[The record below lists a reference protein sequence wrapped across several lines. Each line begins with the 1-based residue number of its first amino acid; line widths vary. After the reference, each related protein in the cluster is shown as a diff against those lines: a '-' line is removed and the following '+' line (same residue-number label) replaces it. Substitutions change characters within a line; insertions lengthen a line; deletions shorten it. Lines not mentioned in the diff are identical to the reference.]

1 MNGMYKPQGYG
12 EKDYD
17 LATFVLIV
25 GGPQLLHVLHQTS
38 GLSSLSTEYRV
49 VSKENYLKD
58 LDLTALTTSELPKLL
73 KDNAGRI
80 LSNLK
85 TLPNVISIKLD
96 EISIDK
102 RLCYKSDSNKVIGLC
117 CQHTTSDVVFSNE
130 QYAQTLED
138 DLTAEKVH
146 LATESLVFTIC
157 NLDDNDY
164 HAKPLVSMPI
174 CSHVTS
180 KEQSL
185 VFKSLFDLC
194 KSDFSSQ
201 SFLANIVMDG
211 DGARLS
217 VLHNLRDEILYDDVP
232 YYPYL
237 YDLQYMDMA
246 TLALGVTI
254 NFDGKHLARRMKN
267 NILSGSLKIYGW
279 KLPSL
284 FTETYGLSY

>member
-1 MNGMYKPQGYG
+1 M
-12 EKDYD
+12 
-17 LATFVLIV
+17 
-25 GGPQLLHVLHQTS
+25 
-38 GLSSLSTEYRV
+38 
-49 VSKENYLKD
+49 
-58 LDLTALTTSELPKLL
+58 
-73 KDNAGRI
+73 
-80 LSNLK
+80 
-85 TLPNVISIKLD
+85 
-96 EISIDK
+96 
-102 RLCYKSDSNKVIGLC
+102 
-117 CQHTTSDVVFSNE
+117 VFSNE

-138 DLTAEKVH
+138 DLTAEKVN

-174 CSHVTS
+174 CNHATS

-185 VFKSLFDLC
+185 VFKSLFDLW

-201 SFLANIVMDG
+201 SFLANIGTDG
-211 DGARLS
+211 DGVRRS

-254 NFDGKHLARRMKN
+254 NFDGKHLAKRMRN
-267 NILSGSLKIYGW
+267 NILSGSLKIYGKSLDESCLRILLKHMGYRTSDITAMITPDDKQNVPIAV
-279 KLPSL
+279 KLLKTFDKDVDQINLPTTFKDIVPCLKAMDIISEGVLAL
-284 FTETYGLSY
+284 FDSTHLSIDHQLLGKISAMSHLLSSFSRRGMRTCYS